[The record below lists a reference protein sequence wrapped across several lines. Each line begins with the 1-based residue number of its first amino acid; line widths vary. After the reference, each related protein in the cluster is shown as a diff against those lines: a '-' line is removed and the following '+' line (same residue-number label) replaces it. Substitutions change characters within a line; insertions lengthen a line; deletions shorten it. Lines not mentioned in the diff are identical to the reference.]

1 MMNLFLKQVSK
12 DFKNYKIIIQVDQ
25 AAWHKSKTLKIPKNI
40 ALVEQPPYS
49 PELNPVE
56 QIWAEIR
63 EKFLDN
69 KLFESMDI
77 LTEKLSEALKEID
90 RYGEKLVSLTSFP
103 HLKGLVQ
110 NANQYYY
117 DNRIF
122 NLCSV
127 GVTSVPVNGV
137 LTLVLSFPTV
147 IGGRINS
154 MFFESFR
161 ALCSSACFSISNFF
175 SLVNVLHSMS
185 TKLLYFLFY
194 NFVRLFWGLEHLI
207 KKSSSFK
214 YC

>member
-63 EKFLDN
+63 EKFLEN

-90 RYGEKLVSLTSFP
+90 RHGEKLVSLTSFP
-103 HLKGLVQ
+103 HLKGLIQ
-110 NANQYYY
+110 NAN
-117 DNRIF
+117 
-122 NLCSV
+122 
-127 GVTSVPVNGV
+127 
-137 LTLVLSFPTV
+137 
-147 IGGRINS
+147 
-154 MFFESFR
+154 
-161 ALCSSACFSISNFF
+161 
-175 SLVNVLHSMS
+175 
-185 TKLLYFLFY
+185 
-194 NFVRLFWGLEHLI
+194 
-207 KKSSSFK
+207 
-214 YC
+214 

>member
-1 MMNLFLKQVSK
+1 MRKNKKSLKKLPSKVKEILRKKKWKKETVLIGAQDEGRFGRINIPKKSWCPKPQRPKVARQIVRQAVYAYTFVCPEKAKTTSLILPYPNTEMMNLFLKQVSK

-90 RYGEKLVSLTSFP
+90 RYGKKLVSLTSFP
-103 HLKGLVQ
+103 HLKGLIQ
-110 NANQYYY
+110 NAN
-117 DNRIF
+117 
-122 NLCSV
+122 
-127 GVTSVPVNGV
+127 
-137 LTLVLSFPTV
+137 
-147 IGGRINS
+147 
-154 MFFESFR
+154 
-161 ALCSSACFSISNFF
+161 
-175 SLVNVLHSMS
+175 
-185 TKLLYFLFY
+185 
-194 NFVRLFWGLEHLI
+194 
-207 KKSSSFK
+207 
-214 YC
+214 